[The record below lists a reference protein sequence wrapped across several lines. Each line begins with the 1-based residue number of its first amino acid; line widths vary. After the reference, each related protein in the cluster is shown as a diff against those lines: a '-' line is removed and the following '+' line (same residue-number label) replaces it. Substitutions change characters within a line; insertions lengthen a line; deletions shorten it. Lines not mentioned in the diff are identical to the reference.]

1 MHQPDLRANVPR
13 KEAADEHARAGLGQR
28 FPRAAGKE
36 RHNAVQERALQ
47 RDAEFIQRNGQL
59 SNERAGEEAL
69 QNIQRGRFEVR
80 PAGLVLDGH
89 VEHRH
94 DHAGGVQRPCEQAEQ
109 PHKCL
114 HPIQVENLGAK
125 AANLR

>member
-1 MHQPDLRANVPR
+1 MHQPDLRADIPR

-47 RDAEFIQRNGQL
+47 RDAEFVQRNGQL

-69 QNIQRGRFEVR
+69 QDIQRGRFEVC
-80 PAGLVLDGH
+80 PAGLVLDCH
-89 VEHRH
+89 VKHRH
-94 DHAGGVQRPCEQAEQ
+94 DHAGGVQRPREQAEQ
-109 PHKCL
+109 P
-114 HPIQVENLGAK
+114 
-125 AANLR
+125 LRPVIHA